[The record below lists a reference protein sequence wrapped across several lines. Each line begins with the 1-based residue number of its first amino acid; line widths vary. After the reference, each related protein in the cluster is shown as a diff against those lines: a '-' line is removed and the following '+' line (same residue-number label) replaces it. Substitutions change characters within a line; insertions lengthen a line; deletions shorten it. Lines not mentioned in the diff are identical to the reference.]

1 MQAASSRAVGGYVV
15 PNIDHMLINDHM
27 RIKRMFRGF
36 TRWTGDLDLALA
48 IAYDLTAHATIEEE
62 ILYPFLQQV
71 DARLAEQAEEEHGE
85 AKALIAKH
93 QEMEPDSKSLRPT
106 VLRLKFAVESHVD
119 EEEGKI
125 FPALTPYKLELLD
138 RGMQV
143 VSWQQWLLQV
153 RGDTPKKLTKMVT
166 TITGVGRTGCGRRDV
181 GNTGW

>member
-1 MQAASSRAVGGYVV
+1 M

-71 DARLAEQAEEEHGE
+71 DARLAEQAEEEHAE
-85 AKALIAKH
+85 AKELIAKL
-93 QEMEPDSKSLRPT
+93 QEMEPESKALRPT

-125 FPALTPYKLELLD
+125 FPALAPYKQELFDLGIQMVT
-138 RGMQV
+138 R
-143 VSWQQWLLQV
+143 QQQLLQE
-153 RGDTPKKLTKMVT
+153 RGDTPKQLAQLST
-166 TITGVGRTGCGRRDV
+166 T
-181 GNTGW
+181 NTGWGRNSSGRKDVANTGW